1 MKKRQRLGQHFLT
14 SETVAKK
21 IVAAAKISKND
32 LVLEIGTGKGILL
45 PHLCKKAKKVV
56 SIEADKQLYEF
67 TKNQF
72 SKMPNLQ
79 LGNGDGFKTSTNFT
93 IFVSNLPYSKSRK
106 ALEWLIQKKYSK
118 AIIMVQKEFYEKL
131 NTKGNE
137 RKALSVLVN
146 YSTDIKKIM
155 DVNKTNFLPP
165 PKVDSVV
172 LLLSRKKPISK
183 EVIETVNRL
192 YSYKRKSL
200 KNILKRFGKIIESNK
215 RLEELSSEEI
225 IKIAKQI
232 LK

>member
-45 PHLCKKAKKVV
+45 PHLCKNAKKVV

-131 NTKGNE
+131 NAKGNE